1 VAFQP
6 QQDLS
11 AWEEL
16 TLCLGSFQI
25 VRGIAV
31 GQYKSAWI
39 AMLLEK
45 KTREAVGSDGS
56 PNLPSVF

>member
-1 VAFQP
+1 
-6 QQDLS
+6 
-11 AWEEL
+11 
-16 TLCLGSFQI
+16 